1 MRLSDLRTHFVAAP
15 NGPTLL
21 TTYYGAANGVP
32 RTGVIRL
39 GTSFRGKKRMGL
51 DESTFLSEQDIA
63 AARMIFRV
71 TGNASTN
78 ATINF
83 RQSAPTDTNIVY
95 HFNIRPNDA
104 VIIQNTLN
112 GGWGGEERV
121 SYAAAGLVAGQA
133 FTLYIAMSPSVI
145 SVQNAA
151 RGIVHNYTNRMSST
165 PVFSVD
171 SGGFATV
178 ERVLV

>member
-1 MRLSDLRTHFVAAP
+1 
-15 NGPTLL
+15 
-21 TTYYGAANGVP
+21 
-32 RTGVIRL
+32 
-39 GTSFRGKKRMGL
+39 MGL

-104 VIIQNTLN
+104 AIIQNTLN

-145 SVQNAA
+145 SLQNAA
-151 RGIVHNYTNRMSST
+151 RGIVHNYTFLEKEQSNWTRPGTSKQHNAPSFISNFLNISLYMHICR
-165 PVFSVD
+165 PF
-171 SGGFATV
+171 
-178 ERVLV
+178 